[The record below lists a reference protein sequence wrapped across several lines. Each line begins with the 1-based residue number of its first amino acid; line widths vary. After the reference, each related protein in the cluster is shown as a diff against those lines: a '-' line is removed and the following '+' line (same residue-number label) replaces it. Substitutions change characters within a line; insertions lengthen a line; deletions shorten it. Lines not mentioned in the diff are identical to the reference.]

1 MNIALQAF
9 IVPLNKQ
16 TYDFE
21 GKLRSNFT
29 KEVFYAYNKRHLYNI
44 LKELDLYSCI
54 NYKRQITIF
63 YQKKK
68 KKKRNLL

>member
-44 LKELDLYSCI
+44 LKELGIYDCI
-54 NYKRQITIF
+54 GS
-63 YQKKK
+63 KKI
-68 KKKRNLL
+68 

>member
-1 MNIALQAF
+1 MDKNLNAF

-29 KEVFYAYNKRHLYNI
+29 KDVFYAYNKRHLYNI
-44 LKELDLYSCI
+44 LKELDLYNCVSS
-54 NYKRQITIF
+54 
-63 YQKKK
+63 
-68 KKKRNLL
+68 KRNIKIIYPN